1 MFDWLLIALTVLS
14 AVIVAKLILKKYNAI
29 FVFFASGLVILM
41 VASVLTGTPILGKA
55 TLGNVVLDAFGFI
68 TKTFKSSIAGI
79 GSLIMVVTGYATYMK
94 HTQASTKLAYMAT
107 MHLGGIRNKY
117 LILAAFY
124 LVGMALKLVL
134 TSQASLAVLMLAT
147 VFPVLMALGIR
158 PITGASVLALL
169 CLDYGPNDGSSL
181 FMSTVA
187 KLNPVEMFLHYQAR
201 VALCIIL
208 VTAVLI
214 PLYYHYMD
222 KKDAEESHGPV
233 QAPEPVPNPPV
244 PGFYVLL
251 PLIPLIIVFA
261 DYFIPSTKI
270 DVITANFIGFAITF
284 IIEFIRRSDRAAIPQ
299 DMAVILKG
307 MANVFV
313 SVVSIIISASV
324 FAQGIKILGGITIF
338 TNWISGMQGAVLLIM
353 IILTVITRRRPVLR
367 LRAPDPGH
375 RRQTRRTD
383 HDHFAAYGARYI
395 HRPRVVPRLR
405 RPHRHRRYGRPR
417 THCAGQTDRAPA
429 VYHARRQYCGIVFLH
444 DDVTPCPAVN
454 VIVRRI

>member
-1 MFDWLLIALTVLS
+1 
-14 AVIVAKLILKKYNAI
+14 
-29 FVFFASGLVILM
+29 
-41 VASVLTGTPILGKA
+41 
-55 TLGNVVLDAFGFI
+55 
-68 TKTFKSSIAGI
+68 
-79 GSLIMVVTGYATYMK
+79 MVVTGYATYMK

-124 LVGMALKLVL
+124 LTGMALKLVL

-214 PLYYHYMD
+214 PVYYHYMD
-222 KKDAEESHGPV
+222 QKDAEEGHSPV
-233 QAPEPVPNPPV
+233 KAPEPVSNPAV

-284 IIEFIRRSDRAAIPQ
+284 LIEFIRSLPTEHFRQWLDGWRSDKELVKAYTIATW
-299 DMAVILKG
+299 LWLG
-307 MANVFV
+307 
-313 SVVSIIISASV
+313 V
-324 FAQGIKILGGITIF
+324 FA
-338 TNWISGMQGAVLLIM
+338 
-353 IILTVITRRRPVLR
+353 LR
-367 LRAPDPGH
+367 LVVQVPLYVTNHVGWLG
-375 RRQTRRTD
+375 T
-383 HDHFAAYGARYI
+383 ARLLMGLPFWALAIWVTYLI
-395 HRPRVVPRLR
+395 VATPM
-405 RPHRHRRYGRPR
+405 HRHKMRE
-417 THCAGQTDRAPA
+417 RAQLEESAEHP
-429 VYHARRQYCGIVFLH
+429 HASNSTQ
-444 DDVTPCPAVN
+444 
-454 VIVRRI
+454 